1 MKTLCSRPWN
11 NLSISPTGQYR
22 ICCISAPHDIEHLNF
37 ITDENEKHVLIS
49 EKTPTEVF
57 NTKTYIDIRNNFLNN
72 LEPKQCKYCFDVEK
86 NNLVSPRMEYN
97 KKWINEENA
106 FLFTQD
112 VVDIKNI
119 KHLDL
124 RLGNICNLKCRMCN
138 PFTSSQWID
147 DWNDVAITFKNLGN
161 LRLFGNILSENE
173 KKYLKNNDWISNKK
187 TWKNLYDLLD
197 NLEEISLT
205 GGEPTLAV
213 GLYHLYDMI
222 FAKNLEKKINLKIY
236 TNLTNA
242 PDKMIDYWKKFK
254 KVEITCSIDGYDD
267 VNRYIRYPTNWNAI
281 EKNIKKYAQY
291 ENINLRISTTV
302 QMYNILGLEKL
313 LNWIIEKNIFD
324 DIILYTL
331 KEPILLQIAV
341 LPEKLKMIAESRLK
355 PFVNNKYFMRE
366 NRCQVDQLIQEMNS
380 LDLSQYLNAF
390 FVYTQ
395 ILDKKRNEDITKLI
409 PELELYRNAW
419 INYVKN
425 TKKII

>member
-1 MKTLCSRPWN
+1 
-11 NLSISPTGQYR
+11 
-22 ICCISAPHDIEHLNF
+22 
-37 ITDENEKHVLIS
+37 
-49 EKTPTEVF
+49 
-57 NTKTYIDIRNNFLNN
+57 
-72 LEPKQCKYCFDVEK
+72 
-86 NNLVSPRMEYN
+86 
-97 KKWINEENA
+97 
-106 FLFTQD
+106 
-112 VVDIKNI
+112 
-119 KHLDL
+119 
-124 RLGNICNLKCRMCN
+124 MCN

-409 PELELYRNAW
+409 PELEPYRNAW